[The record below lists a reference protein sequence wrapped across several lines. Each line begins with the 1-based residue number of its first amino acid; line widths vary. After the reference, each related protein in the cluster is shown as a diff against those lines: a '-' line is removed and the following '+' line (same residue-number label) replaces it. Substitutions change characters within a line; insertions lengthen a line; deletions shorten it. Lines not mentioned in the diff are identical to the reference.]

1 MPGSEDLVAGSPA
14 WVDVSTTDLDATLAF
29 YGELFGWEA
38 ERGDEERY
46 GGYVTFRRDG
56 KRVAGAARRQDTD
69 PAPPH
74 WTVYLLTYNAAAT
87 TRTIGEA
94 GGTVLF
100 EPMDIPDMGVMGLAI
115 DATGAVVGYW
125 QPGNLAGFESF
136 GEDDTAVW
144 FELAASDFDAA
155 ERFYGHAFHWEVEHG
170 DGQPRSAVYRHGG
183 RNHAGILDAGNLLD
197 EDLPPAWSVAFGVAD
212 VEAAVERA
220 VAAGATLVVPP
231 WDLPSGRR
239 AGLADPTGAYFVIAS
254 RIPPAPAAE

>member
-1 MPGSEDLVAGSPA
+1 MPGSEDLVAGAPA
-14 WVDVSTTDLDATLAF
+14 WVDVSTDDLDATIAF
-29 YGELFGWEA
+29 YGEVFGWEA

-56 KRVAGAARRQDTD
+56 KRVAGAARRQETD

-87 TRTIGEA
+87 ARTVAEA

-115 DATGAVVGYW
+115 DATGAVVGFW
-125 QPGNLAGFESF
+125 QPGEMAGFEAF
-136 GEDDTAVW
+136 GDDDTAVW

-155 ERFYGHAFHWEVEHG
+155 ERFYAHAFHWEIERG
-170 DGQPRSAVYRHGG
+170 EGEPRYAAYRHGG
-183 RNHAGILDAGNLLD
+183 RTHAGILDAGELLGD
-197 EDLPPAWSVAFGVAD
+197 DLPPTWSIAFGVAD

-220 VAAGATLVVPP
+220 VAAGGALVVPP
-231 WDLPSGRR
+231 WDLPGGRR
-239 AGLADPTGAYFVIAS
+239 AALTDPTGAYFVVAS
-254 RIPPAPAAE
+254 REPLVE

>member
-14 WVDVSTTDLDATLAF
+14 WVDVSTTDLDATVEF
-29 YGELFGWEA
+29 YSALFGWEA
-38 ERGDEERY
+38 ERGDEEQY

-56 KRVAGAARRQDTD
+56 MRVAGAAQRQESD

-87 TRTIGEA
+87 SRTIAEA

-115 DATGAVVGYW
+115 DATGAVVGFW
-125 QPGNLAGFESF
+125 QPGNMAGFESF
-136 GEDDTAVW
+136 GEDGTALW

-155 ERFYGHAFHWEVEHG
+155 ERFYGHAFHWEIERG
-170 DGQPRSAVYRHGG
+170 EGEPRYAVYRHGG
-183 RNHAGILDAGNLLD
+183 RSHAGILDAKELLGD
-197 EDLPPAWSVAFGVAD
+197 ELPPTWNVGFGVAD
-212 VEAAVERA
+212 VEDAVDRA

-231 WDLPSGRR
+231 QDLGTGRR
-239 AGLADPTGAYFVIAS
+239 AGLTDPTGAYFVLEW
-254 RIPPAPAAE
+254 RPPVVE